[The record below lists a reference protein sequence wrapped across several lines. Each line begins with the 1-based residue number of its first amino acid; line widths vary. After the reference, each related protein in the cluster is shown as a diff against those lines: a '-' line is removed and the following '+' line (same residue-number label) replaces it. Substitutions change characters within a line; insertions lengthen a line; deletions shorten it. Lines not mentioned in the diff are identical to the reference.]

1 MVKYNKEVII
11 IKHLGTKKLETER
24 LILRKFTE
32 EDAEG
37 IFNSYIN
44 DELFLYYA
52 NKEPR
57 TLEDEKKSLIGISKK
72 YDNTEY
78 YNWLIT
84 LKNDIIIG
92 AINLNIDNYNES
104 VEFNYAI
111 SEKYYNK
118 GYMTEALLEIKR
130 FCLEEMHV
138 NRFSGGCEKNNLS
151 SKKVMEKCGIK
162 YEGTLRNYLK
172 LRDGYH
178 DMLIYSYI
186 NEIDN
191 KKS

>member
-1 MVKYNKEVII
+1 MIQYSKEVII
-11 IKHLGTKKLETER
+11 IKHLGTKIIETNR
-24 LILRKFTE
+24 LRLREFTE
-32 EDAEG
+32 DDAEG

-57 TLEDEKKSLIGISKK
+57 TLEEEKKSLIGISKK
-72 YDNTEY
+72 YENKEY

-84 LKNDIIIG
+84 LKDNTIIG
-92 AINLNIDNYNES
+92 AINLNVDNYNES

-118 GYMTEALLEIKR
+118 GYMTEALLEVKR

-138 NRFSGGCEKNNLS
+138 NRFYGGCEINNS
-151 SKKVMEKCGIK
+151 PSKKVMEKCGLK
-162 YEGTLRNYLK
+162 YEGTLRNHLK

-178 DMLIYSYI
+178 DLLMFSFI
-186 NEIDN
+186 NGRD
-191 KKS
+191 K